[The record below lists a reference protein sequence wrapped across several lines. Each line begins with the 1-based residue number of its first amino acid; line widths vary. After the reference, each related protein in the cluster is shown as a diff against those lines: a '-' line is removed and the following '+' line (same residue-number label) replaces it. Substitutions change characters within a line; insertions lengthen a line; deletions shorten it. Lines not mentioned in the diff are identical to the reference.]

1 MQYKSSILTWL
12 RSDGRHFQIIAQISF
27 LLYGVLLLGWD
38 ADWRNYLAIFSG
50 VLLCQALAIRFAGY
64 PIDSMKSAAITGLG
78 LSLLMKAN
86 DPWLY
91 LFAAMM
97 AIGMKFI
104 SKVNGKHLWNPANF
118 GIVMAALLSG
128 DAWISPGQWGSSAVI
143 VFIVGTAGLAVL
155 SNIKRLETGVA
166 FLLTFASL
174 DYART
179 VLYLGWENDVYLLK
193 LSSGSLWLFSFFMI
207 TDPMS
212 TPNNRK
218 LRIVWAI
225 AVGCISFYLAS
236 FKFVNGAPFWTLFFL
251 TPLTPLLD
259 SISKNQLSFSWKRS
273 STQPST
279 NH

>member
-1 MQYKSSILTWL
+1 MQHKSNILTWL

-86 DPWLY
+86 DPWLF
-91 LFAAMM
+91 LFASMM

-128 DAWISPGQWGSSAVI
+128 DAWISPGQWGSSAII

-259 SISKNQLSFSWKRS
+259 RISKNQLSFSWKRS